1 MENYNVLQELKSL
14 QSYIRKETYGVL
26 LNSKREFI
34 DDKLHEIICEIDES
48 YLDDT
53 YDSIDGGVNDLDTS
67 MYNEE

>member
-34 DDKLHEIICEIDES
+34 DDKLQEIISE
-48 YLDDT
+48 LDIEDT
-53 YDSIDGGVNDLDTS
+53 PDIMDMGLNELSIG
-67 MYNEE
+67 EE